1 MKLRP
6 AAASACLLVF
16 AAAIHVAPVHAAP
29 INGLVIIGDSLS
41 DPGNNALAMGS
52 TASVN
57 VTLQSEITSNA
68 FIPTYP
74 YASSF
79 QYSNGNVWAYQFATT
94 LGLSSQVAGPV
105 LGGGLGANY
114 ASGGAATGPLNSGSI
129 PPNLLTQTASYIST
143 LGSAQAPADSLYVVA
158 GGGNNARDALAEIAG
173 GADPTATITATAVQF
188 AADIGSIVDSLQGK
202 GAANI
207 VVWDVPNMG
216 LAPAIVA
223 SGPTAVTLGTM
234 LAQSM
239 NNALTNRL
247 ASDRRAD
254 LQHVRSGDSGER
266 ESRRLRL
273 HQRERRLGGH
283 SRGGSGAVFVLGR
296 HPSNRGWA
304 RHPRPVDVHRG
315 RARAFELPP
324 RHRWPGAGLGGGP
337 PSLDGA
343 APAIARPGDLTQR
356 NRRPGHRRRAVG
368 RGHPACQLFIPRV
381 DCRHGRRLAESWL
394 VSCP

>member
-247 ASDRRAD
+247 ASETGVQIFSMYGLVTAVNANPAAYGFINASDA
-254 LQHVRSGDSGER
+254 
-266 ESRRLRL
+266 
-273 HQRERRLGGH
+273 
-283 SRGGSGAVFVLGR
+283 SGAI
-296 HPSNRGWA
+296 
-304 RHPRPVDVHRG
+304 
-315 RARAFELPP
+315 
-324 RHRWPGAGLGGGP
+324 PGADPAQYLCWDGIHPTAAGHAILAQSMYTAVVPEPSSCLLVIAGLV
-337 PSLDGA
+337 
-343 APAIARPGDLTQR
+343 PALVAVRRRWMARPQPSRDQ
-356 NRRPGHRRRAVG
+356 V
-368 RGHPACQLFIPRV
+368 I
-381 DCRHGRRLAESWL
+381 
-394 VSCP
+394 